1 MKANYKNI
9 IFYILLSF
17 ITSSCEDV
25 IEVDVPS
32 SSPKL
37 VIEASI
43 NWFRNFNGISQNI
56 KLSLTAPFFNND
68 ILPANAAT
76 VIITDGSNNIYNFIE
91 DGNTGIYW
99 NNSFNPVINQ
109 TYNLSVT
116 YNGETYQANETLKS
130 VSSITRVEQKN
141 NGGFSGDEIE
151 LKAYYTDP
159 EDEENYYLFEFINV
173 KTGAIDLEVYDDEF
187 TNGNEIFGFYSEEDL
202 ESGDEIDI
210 RIYGV
215 SERFYEFMFIL
226 LQQNDEDGGDPFEV
240 QPATIRGNCVNTT
253 NPENFPLGFF
263 RVSQAD
269 AFNYFIE

>member
-68 ILPANAAT
+68 IPPANGAT

>member
-68 ILPANAAT
+68 IPPANGAT

-109 TYNLSVT
+109 TYNLPVT

-151 LKAYYTDP
+151 LKAYYIDP

-173 KTGAIDLEVYDDEF
+173 KTGTIDLEVYDDEF

-253 NPENFPLGFF
+253 KPDNFPLGFF

>member
-68 ILPANAAT
+68 IPPANGAT

-240 QPATIRGNCVNTT
+240 QPATIRGNCVNKT

>member
-25 IEVDVPS
+25 IDVDVPS

-68 ILPANAAT
+68 ILPANGAT

-210 RIYGV
+210 RIYGI

>member
-9 IFYILLSF
+9 ILYILISF
-17 ITSSCEDV
+17 FTSSCEDV
-25 IEVDVPS
+25 IDVDVPS
-32 SSPKL
+32 SPPKL

-43 NWFRNFNGISQNI
+43 NWFRNFNGISQSI

-68 ILPANAAT
+68 IPPANGAT

-91 DGNTGIYW
+91 DGSTGIYR
-99 NNSFNPVINQ
+99 NNSFNPEINQ

-116 YNGETYQANETLKS
+116 YNGETYEATETLKS
-130 VSSITRVEQKN
+130 VSPITRVEQKN
-141 NGGFSGDEIE
+141 DGGFSGDEIE

-159 EDEENYYLFEFINV
+159 EDEENHYLFEFINV
-173 KTGAIDLEVYDDEF
+173 KTGTIDLEVYDDEF

-253 NPENFPLGFF
+253 NPDNFPLGFF

-269 AFNYFIE
+269 GFNYFIE